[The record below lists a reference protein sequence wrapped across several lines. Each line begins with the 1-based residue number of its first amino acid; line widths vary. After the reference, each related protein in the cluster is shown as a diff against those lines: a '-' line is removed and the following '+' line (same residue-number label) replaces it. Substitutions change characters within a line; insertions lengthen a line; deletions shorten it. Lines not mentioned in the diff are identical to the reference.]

1 MKKLLSTK
9 AIAAD
14 LGLLLLRLLPF
25 AFLAFNHGIGKFNK
39 LTAGGEIK
47 FYDFDGAVPAG
58 LALALAVVG
67 ELIAPLFIML
77 GLYTRFATIPV
88 FITMVVAAFGAHADS
103 PLKEGEHA
111 LLFGIFALILFFIGP
126 GKYSLDKKIYK

>member
-25 AFLAFNHGIGKFNK
+25 AFLAFNHGINKLNK

-47 FYDFDGAVPAG
+47 FYDFEGAIPAG

-67 ELIAPLFIML
+67 ELIAPLFIII
-77 GLYTRFATIPV
+77 GLYTRFAAIPV

-103 PLKEGEHA
+103 PFKEGEHA
-111 LLFGIFALILFFIGP
+111 LLFAVFTLILFFTGP
-126 GKYSLDKKIYK
+126 GNYSVDKKLYK